1 MELPPRSQSTAHK
14 KPPVRA
20 GEKFLLSREDAAQV
34 LSISQRA
41 LDYLVATRRLPFKR
55 IGGRVLIPV
64 ADLRKYARADHPEPI
79 VGLGD
84 AFGKSA

>member
-1 MELPPRSQSTAHK
+1 MELSSGLRPPQK

-20 GEKFLLSREDAAQV
+20 QEKFLLSRDEAAQV

-41 LDYLVATRRLPFKR
+41 LDYLIADRRLPTRR

-64 ADLRKYARADHPEPI
+64 ADLRKFARGDHAERI
-79 VGLGD
+79 V
-84 AFGKSA
+84 A

>member
-1 MELPPRSQSTAHK
+1 MESSPRSQTATHK

-20 GEKFLLSREDAAQV
+20 GEKFLLSREDASQV

-41 LDYLVATRRLPFKR
+41 LDYLVATQRLPFRR

-64 ADLRKYARADHPEPI
+64 ADLRKYARSDHPEPI
-79 VGLGD
+79 VGYTYD
-84 AFGKSA
+84 KSA

>member
-1 MELPPRSQSTAHK
+1 MELSPRSQTHPPK

-20 GEKFLLSREDAAQV
+20 GEKFLLSRQDAAQV

-41 LDYLVATRRLPFKR
+41 LDYLIAARRLQTRR

-64 ADLRKYARADHPEPI
+64 ADLRKFARGDHTERI
-79 VGLGD
+79 V
-84 AFGKSA
+84 A

>member
-1 MELPPRSQSTAHK
+1 MEFSSGLRPSQK

-20 GEKFLLSREDAAQV
+20 QEKFLLIRDEAAQV

-41 LDYLVATRRLPFKR
+41 LYYLIADRRLLTRR

-64 ADLRKYARADHPEPI
+64 ADLRKFARGDHTERI
-79 VGLGD
+79 V
-84 AFGKSA
+84 A